1 MPSVAQV
8 KRDYYKSLLPS
19 TKSTALA
26 DLEAEYFAG
35 ALAGTV
41 AAAPAATTT
50 TAGVVKKSAA
60 VPDQTALTVTD
71 IATAQTAV
79 TALVTKINALL
90 AASRTAGQL
99 T

>member
-1 MPSVAQV
+1 MPSLAQV
-8 KRDYYKSLLPS
+8 ERDYYKSLLPN

-26 DLEAEYFAG
+26 DLKAEFFQG
-35 ALAGTV
+35 LSAGTV
-41 AAAPAATTT
+41 ASVAPATTT
-50 TAGVVKKSAA
+50 VNGTVKKAAA
-60 VPDQTALTVTD
+60 VADQAALTVTD

-79 TALVTKINALL
+79 NALVSKINALL

>member
-1 MPSVAQV
+1 MPSVVEA
-8 KRDYYKSLLPS
+8 KRAYYKSLLPA
-19 TKSTALA
+19 TKNTALA
-26 DLEAEYFAG
+26 DLEAEYFSG
-35 ALAGTV
+35 AVAGTV
-41 AAAPAATTT
+41 AAAPAATTA
-50 TAGVVKKSAA
+50 TAGVVKKAVA

-99 T
+99 S

>member
-1 MPSVAQV
+1 MPSLAQV
-8 KRDYYKSLLPS
+8 ERDYYKSLLPN

-26 DLEAEYFAG
+26 DLKAEFFQGLA
-35 ALAGTV
+35 AGTV
-41 AAAPAATTT
+41 SNVPLATTAV
-50 TAGVVKKSAA
+50 AGTVKKATA
-60 VPDQTALTVTD
+60 VADQAALTVTD

-79 TALVTKINALL
+79 NALTAKINAFL

>member
-1 MPSVAQV
+1 MPSLAQV
-8 KRDYYKSLLPS
+8 ERDYYKSLLPN

-26 DLEAEYFAG
+26 DLKAEFFQG
-35 ALAGTV
+35 LSAGTV
-41 AAAPAATTT
+41 ASVAPATTT
-50 TAGVVKKSAA
+50 VNGTVKKAAA
-60 VPDQTALTVTD
+60 VADQAALIVTD

-79 TALVTKINALL
+79 NALVSKINALL